1 MVSVFPPAYN
11 KKRMNSAA
19 RLLFPLTFIAILF
32 SSHSFNNEVYCCM
45 PCGSECDKLEL
56 SSPGTCVHCQMP
68 LVKKSTI
75 KFKHIPASGICDYIK
90 KNPSV
95 VLLDVRTREEFEG
108 KADPNFGSLPRAINI
123 PIQELEQRLGEIKH
137 LRKKEII
144 VYCSHSR
151 RSPRAS
157 YLLYQNGFEKVIN
170 MEGGMSVL
178 TGEDCVKMK

>member
-1 MVSVFPPAYN
+1 
-11 KKRMNSAA
+11 MNTAIK
-19 RLLFPLTFIAILF
+19 LVLKLTFIATLF
-32 SSHSFNNEVYCCM
+32 SFHSSNTEVYCCM

-56 SSPGTCVHCQMP
+56 TTAGTCAHCQMP

-75 KFKHIPASGICDYIK
+75 KFKSIAASDICEYIK

-95 VLLDVRTREEFEG
+95 VLLDVRTREEFAG
-108 KADPNFGSLPRAINI
+108 KAEPNFGSLINAINI
-123 PIQELEQRLGEIKH
+123 PIQELEQRLTEIKH

-157 YLLYQNGFEKVIN
+157 YLLNQNGFKKITN

-178 TGEDCVKMK
+178 ADKDCIKK

>member
-1 MVSVFPPAYN
+1 MLSTLHNTFTI
-11 KKRMNSAA
+11 KCMNSSIK
-19 RLLFPLTFIAILF
+19 LLLNLTLITTLF
-32 SSHSFNNEVYCCM
+32 SFHLPNKEIYSCM

-56 SSPGTCVHCQMP
+56 TTAGTCAHCQMS

-75 KFKHIPASGICDYIK
+75 KFKSIPAFDICDYIK

-95 VLLDVRTREEFEG
+95 VLLDVRTREEFAG
-108 KADPNFGSLPRAINI
+108 KADPNFGSLPEAINI

-137 LRKKEII
+137 LRNKEII

-157 YLLYQNGFEKVIN
+157 YLLNQNGFKKVTN

-178 TGEDCVKMK
+178 TDKDCIKK